1 MANNIIMKYIFFEYV
16 TFKRYEG
23 EITSLVTVDADFE
36 IMLVPE
42 NNEKQILE
50 EIL

>member
-16 TFKRYEG
+16 TFKKYEG
-23 EITSLVTVDADFE
+23 KITSLVTVNADFE

-42 NNEKQILE
+42 NNEKQNPE